1 MRNPKQI
8 RMTETPKKTQPIAFK
23 PFSVIVFSNIRICF
37 EFRASNFEIGSS

>member
-8 RMTETPKKTQPIAFK
+8 RMTEAPQKTPPTAVK
-23 PFSVIVFSNIRICF
+23 PVSVIILSNIRICF